1 MVPIDI
7 GLVLEGG
14 GGKGSYQIGVWEALR
29 ELGVEEHITM
39 VSGTSVGALNAA
51 LFYQNDLQL
60 AKSIWLNISA
70 NQLLTDSGNS
80 NDAFFSN
87 KGLTTFIHRVL
98 GSSSPT
104 KKVLCYA
111 TCKNAESGKLRYF
124 ELSGIIDPGYK
135 RKILLGSSAM
145 PAIYPMV
152 EIDGE
157 KYTDGGANG
166 DNIPIYP
173 VYQNRVP
180 VVIVARLSQDVKVQK
195 AAWPDTEIIEV
206 IPSKPLGD
214 MLSGTLD
221 FSKYGARWR
230 YEMGYHDAMEQLAGL
245 AKSLPRFSAPASLLP
260 VSVSK
265 KPVKGRDSLS
275 NNRKPSTSKEEIE
288 DMEKTVFKNADL
300 QKKYD
305 ERVKQLRQIAQ
316 SQALTTPVLWD
327 KTAAKYAETIARA
340 KLLLAEN
347 ELNADVPERLDRQLR
362 TFLEKCTNPEF
373 HIALVGAIKAGK
385 SSLIN
390 AVLGMELASTEV
402 TPETA
407 ALTKFRR
414 SKGRDYITVSFYSN
428 SEWNALW
435 QSASGVEDSK
445 FMQEYKQLRAEEEKA
460 QWVGHAEIHVECETK
475 DELKETIKKWTS
487 SQSATHYFVK
497 EVEVGLSQFDLPEGV
512 ILVDTPGLNDA
523 VAYRSDITKN
533 YIDRANAV
541 LVCVKADNLTGS
553 ELHTI
558 CGVFSNARY
567 NPEKI
572 YIIATQQDSLN
583 DPVDDWKK
591 QRAVWMGYLKEKMC
605 YGSEML
611 AGKNL
616 ISTSGYF
623 YTLLTNL
630 ENLDKKR
637 QFQLYSSAMKLECT
651 PDQIVEKQNKLL
663 DFTGISLLKRKL
675 DREIVARYRELL
687 LEDIKSNYD
696 ASREAVAEVIQKI
709 KTHQQ
714 ELIGIT
720 SKSLDELEA
729 VQKETAGKLAQAQED
744 QKELEELVAEIQK
757 QTGARTEQLVA
768 AIRSLGRQNS

>member
-1 MVPIDI
+1 MDI

-14 GGKGSYQIGVWEALR
+14 GGKGAYQIGVWEAMR
-29 ELGVEEHITM
+29 ELGIEDHITV

-51 LFYQNDLQL
+51 LFYQGDLPL
-60 AKSIWLNISA
+60 AKDIWFHISHG
-70 NQLLTDSGNS
+70 QLLTDAGKSE
-80 NDAFFSN
+80 DAFFSN
-87 KGLTTFIHRVL
+87 EGLTMFIRRL
-98 GSSSPT
+98 LASKGTPKSI
-104 KKVLCYA
+104 LCYA
-111 TCKNAESGKLRYF
+111 TCKNAESGELRYF
-124 ELSGIIDPGYK
+124 ELSHIIDPGYK

-145 PAIYPMV
+145 PAIYPTV

-157 KYTDGGANG
+157 NYTDGGANG
-166 DNIPIYP
+166 DNIPIFP
-173 VYQNRVP
+173 VYQNDMPAIIAV
-180 VVIVARLSQDVKVQK
+180 RLSPEVTIQK
-195 AAWPDTEIIEV
+195 EAWPNAEIIEV
-206 IPSKPLGD
+206 VPSKPLGN

-221 FSKYGARWR
+221 FSQHGAHWR
-230 YEMGYHDAMEQLAGL
+230 YDLGYYDAMEQLAGL
-245 AKSLPRFSAPASLLP
+245 KEALSQPSAVPFPP
-260 VSVSK
+260 VFAPK
-265 KPVKGRDSLS
+265 QPVKGKKAPS
-275 NNRKPSTSKEEIE
+275 NKRPSKSKEEIE
-288 DMEKTVFKNADL
+288 KMEKTVFKNEEL

-305 ERVKQLRQIAQ
+305 ERITQLRQIAQ
-316 SQALTTPVLWD
+316 SQALTMPVLWD

-340 KLLLAEN
+340 RLLLAEN
-347 ELNADVPERLDRQLR
+347 ELSADVPERLDRQLR

-414 SKGRDYITVSFYSN
+414 SRGKDYIAVSFYSHK
-428 SEWNALW
+428 EWDALW
-435 QSASGVEDSK
+435 KSASGVEDSK
-445 FMQEYKQLRAEEEKA
+445 FMQEYRQLKAEEEKA
-460 QWVGHAEIHVECETK
+460 QWVGHTEIRVECETK
-475 DELKETIKKWTS
+475 EELKETIKKWTS

-591 QRAVWMGYLKEKMC
+591 QRAVWMRHLKEKMC
-605 YGSEML
+605 YGSEIL
-611 AGKNL
+611 ADRNL
-616 ISTSGYF
+616 VATSGYF
-623 YTLLTNL
+623 YTLLSNL

-637 QFQLYSSAMKLECT
+637 QFQLYSSAFKLECT
-651 PDQIVEKQNKLL
+651 PEQVSEKLEQLL
-663 DFTGISLLKRKL
+663 DFTGISFLKRKL
-675 DREIVARYRELL
+675 DGEIIARYKELL
-687 LEDIKSNYD
+687 LEDIKNNYD
-696 ASREAVAEVIQKI
+696 ASKEAVAETIRKI
-709 KTHQQ
+709 KAHQQ
-714 ELIGIT
+714 ELIEVSAKG
-720 SKSLDELEA
+720 LDELEA
-729 VQKETAGKLAQAQED
+729 VQKENAEKLAKAQED
-744 QKELEELVAEIQK
+744 QKELEDLVAEIQK
-757 QTGARTEQLVA
+757 QTGERTEQLVT
-768 AIRSLGRQNS
+768 AIRSLGRKQA